1 MAELVVQ
8 LAEHDKVVR
17 GEREH
22 WFSKQGLA
30 NMRGLRFGP
39 GVGAPGRTLPENGAR
54 VISGKGDFTFCVYI

>member
-22 WFSKQGLA
+22 WFSKQGFGQYA
-30 NMRGLRFGP
+30 GFTIGP

>member
-22 WFSKQGLA
+22 WFSKQGFGQYA
-30 NMRGLRFGP
+30 GFTIWSWSGSTRQNPSGERGACYLR
-39 GVGAPGRTLPENGAR
+39 
-54 VISGKGDFTFCVYI
+54 